1 MFVYGVQVMCFHPVR
16 RHLTAVNLCSRG
28 WHESLEMI
36 VSVVVGFLYMSK
48 ERLLS
53 SLVIVI
59 PRNLI
64 LFPFL
69 LLR

>member
-1 MFVYGVQVMCFHPVR
+1 MCFHPVR
-16 RHLTAVNLCSRG
+16 RHLIAANLCSRG

-53 SLVIVI
+53 SLVIVV
-59 PRNLI
+59 PKK
-64 LFPFL
+64 
-69 LLR
+69 